1 MLLSVLR
8 RPVLL
13 LLFAA
18 PLSLQQSVAQTP
30 PRPPLLP
37 LSESILARIPAD
49 YRAEAKAQIRQTEEN
64 QQQAEK
70 MPDDD
75 LVAAVLRA
83 LGDIP
88 SESTFLLDCLEKE
101 PSAAFRI
108 DLIQAL
114 EKHWLGDGQDLSVL
128 EHHASS
134 DPDVTVSIAAIEM
147 LKTVR
152 IESLNRLL
160 KARLAAA
167 VAAGDIHSAGL
178 VLDEQKLLLQTRYGI
193 ALPSF
198 MRLPPPLFSVVP
210 AGKPIR
216 VLAFGDFGTGSVA
229 QKQTAAAMV
238 AYNKIH
244 PFDFGL
250 TLGDNF
256 YPRGMKS
263 PDDPRWQ
270 TQWEQLYG
278 PMHIPFYAVLGNHDW
293 SGADSPAAEIL
304 YATKSQN
311 WHMPSP
317 YYTFTAGS
325 VQFFAFDTPA
335 MDEAELKWLDEAL
348 TRSTA
353 RWKVVFGHYHIYSAT
368 RGDNKELIARLLPI
382 LKKDH
387 VDVYLNGHDHNLQEL
402 KPEGGVHFF
411 VSGGGGAGLY
421 EMNPYDRSVF
431 RQKVNGFT
439 VLEAN
444 DQTLSISFV
453 GTDGSEIYRRT
464 LTK

>member
-1 MLLSVLR
+1 LIFV
-8 RPVLL
+8 
-13 LLFAA
+13 A
-18 PLSLQQSVAQTP
+18 PFLPLQLAAQTP
-30 PRPPLLP
+30 PKSPLLP
-37 LSESILARIPAD
+37 LSESILARIPTD
-49 YRAEAKAQIRQTEEN
+49 YRAEAKAQIKQTEEI

-70 MPDDD
+70 MPDDE
-75 LVAAVLRA
+75 LVATVLHV
-83 LGDIP
+83 LGDMP
-88 SESTFLLDCLEKE
+88 PESSFLLNHLESE
-101 PSAAFRI
+101 PSAALRI

-114 EKHWLGDGQDLSVL
+114 EKYWHSNGQDLSVL
-128 EHHASS
+128 EKHASS

-147 LKTVR
+147 LKAVR
-152 IESLNRLL
+152 IDSLNRLL
-160 KARLAAA
+160 NARLGAA
-167 VAAGDIHSAGL
+167 VAAGDIRSAGL
-178 VLDEQKLLLQTRYGI
+178 VLDEQKLLQQTRYGI
-193 ALPSF
+193 AFPSF
-198 MRLPPPLFSVVP
+198 MRIPPPLFSVTP

-216 VLAFGDFGTGSVA
+216 VLAFGDFGTGSPA

-238 AYNKIH
+238 AYHKIH

-256 YPRGMKS
+256 YARGMNS

-270 TQWEQLYG
+270 TQWEQLYS

-304 YATKSQN
+304 YSARSQN

-335 MDEAELKWLDEAL
+335 MDEAELKWLDEEL
-348 TRSTA
+348 TKSTA
-353 RWKVVFGHYHIYSAT
+353 RWKVVYGHYHIYSAT

-387 VDVYLNGHDHNLQEL
+387 VDVYVNGHDHNLQEL
-402 KPEGGVHFF
+402 RPEGSVHFF

-439 VLEAN
+439 VLEA
-444 DQTLSISFV
+444 DDKTLAISFI

>member
-1 MLLSVLR
+1 M
-8 RPVLL
+8 PVQL
-13 LLFAA
+13 
-18 PLSLQQSVAQTP
+18 VAQAP
-30 PRPPLLP
+30 PKPPLLP

-49 YRAEAKAQIRQTEEN
+49 YRVDAKAQIRQTEEI

-70 MPDDD
+70 MPDDA
-75 LVAAVLRA
+75 LVATVLHV
-83 LGDIP
+83 LGDMP
-88 SESTFLLDCLEKE
+88 SESAFLLDRLEKE
-101 PSAAFRI
+101 PSAVLRI

-114 EKHWLGDGQDLSVL
+114 EKHWQGGHDLSVL
-128 EHHASS
+128 ESHASS
-134 DPDVTVSIAAIEM
+134 DPNVTVSTAAIEM

-152 IESLNRLL
+152 IDSLNRLL
-160 KARLAAA
+160 NVRLGAV
-167 VAAGDIHSAGL
+167 VAAGDMHSAGL
-178 VLDEQKLLLQTRYGI
+178 VLDEQKLLQQTRYDI

-198 MRLPPPLFSVVP
+198 MRVPPPLFSVVP

-238 AYNKIH
+238 AYHKIH

-256 YPRGMKS
+256 YARGMTS

-270 TQWEQLYG
+270 TQWEQLYSQ
-278 PMHIPFYAVLGNHDW
+278 MHIPFYAVLGNHDW
-293 SGADSPAAEIL
+293 SGSDSPAAEIL
-304 YATKSQN
+304 YSAKSQT

-335 MDEAELKWLDEAL
+335 VDEAELKWLDVEL
-348 TRSTA
+348 TKSTA
-353 RWKVVFGHYHIYSAT
+353 QWKVVYGHYHIYSAT
-368 RGDNKELIARLLPI
+368 RGDNKELIARLMPI

-421 EMNPYDRSVF
+421 EMNPYDRSIF
-431 RQKVNGFT
+431 RQKTNGFT
-439 VLEAN
+439 VIEA
-444 DQTLSISFV
+444 DDKTLAISFV
-453 GTDGSEIYRRT
+453 GTDGSELYRRT

>member
-1 MLLSVLR
+1 LLASSFG

-13 LLFAA
+13 LISL
-18 PLSLQQSVAQTP
+18 LSLMPLELAAQAP
-30 PRPPLLP
+30 PRPPPLP
-37 LSESILARIPAD
+37 LSESILARIPSD
-49 YRAEAKAQIRQTEEN
+49 YRTEAKAKIRESEEI

-70 MPDDD
+70 MPDDV
-75 LVAAVLRA
+75 LVATVMHV
-83 LGDIP
+83 LGDMP
-88 SESTFLLDCLEKE
+88 SESAFLLDRLAKE
-101 PSAAFRI
+101 SSAALRI

-114 EKHWLGDGQDLSVL
+114 DKTWHGDGQDLSVL
-128 EHHASS
+128 ESHASS
-134 DPDVTVSIAAIEM
+134 DPDVTVSIAAVEM

-152 IESLNRLL
+152 IDSLSRVLN
-160 KARLAAA
+160 ARLQAA
-167 VAAGDIHSAGL
+167 VTGGDVGSAGR
-178 VLDEQKLLLQTRYGI
+178 VLDEQKLLMQTRYGI

-198 MRLPPPLFSVVP
+198 MRVPAPLFSVVP
-210 AGKPIR
+210 SGKPIR
-216 VLAFGDFGTGSVA
+216 VLAFGDFGTGSAA

-238 AYNKIH
+238 AYHKTH

-256 YPRGMKS
+256 YPRGMTS
-263 PDDPRWQ
+263 PQDPRWQ
-270 TQWEQLYG
+270 TEWEQLYS

-293 SGADSPAAEIL
+293 GGADSPAAEIL
-304 YATKSQN
+304 YSAESPS

-317 YYTFTAGS
+317 YYTFTAGA

-335 MDEAELKWLDEAL
+335 VDEAELKWLDEEL
-348 TRSTA
+348 TKSTA
-353 RWKVVFGHYHIYSAT
+353 PWKVVFGHYHIYSAT

-382 LKKDH
+382 LKRNN

-402 KPEGGVHFF
+402 KPEGSVHFF

-439 VLEAN
+439 VLEA
-444 DQTLSISFV
+444 DSKTLAICFV
-453 GTDGSEIYRRT
+453 GTDGSELYRRT
-464 LTK
+464 LTR